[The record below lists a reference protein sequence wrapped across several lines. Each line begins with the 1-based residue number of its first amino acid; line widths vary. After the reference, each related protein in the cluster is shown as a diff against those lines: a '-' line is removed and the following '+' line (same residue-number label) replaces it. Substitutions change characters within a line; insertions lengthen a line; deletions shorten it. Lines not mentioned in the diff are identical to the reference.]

1 MFGDTGSNSWLGSAT
16 FWIAVS
22 TVAAAI
28 FVAIQ
33 AWYARVQVVDASS
46 ARMLEQQLD
55 ICFDTFDA
63 ASRLDTE
70 LRQLAREGSHADVW
84 PPMVMADSRDEM
96 VRFQTSVPPLLAH
109 LENGLMKASVL
120 GPLDRHRAFLAQQ
133 IAGLGERLLTLNPN
147 LAGQA
152 ETDAQVKDIF
162 AALSDFVGAQYLVN
176 EGCKTVAQRT
186 S

>member
-1 MFGDTGSNSWLGSAT
+1 MIGAGGTNWLGSAT

-33 AWYARVQVVDASS
+33 AWYARVQVVEASAS
-46 ARMLEQQLD
+46 RILEQQLD

-63 ASRLDTE
+63 ASRLDGE
-70 LRQLAREGSHADVW
+70 LRQLAREGSHANVW
-84 PPMVMADSRDEM
+84 PPMVMAASSAEL
-96 VRFQTSVPPLLAH
+96 VRFQTRVPPLLAG

-120 GPLDRHRAFLAQQ
+120 GPLDKHRGFLAQQ

-147 LAGQA
+147 LADTA
-152 ETDAQVKDIF
+152 ETDAQVKEVF